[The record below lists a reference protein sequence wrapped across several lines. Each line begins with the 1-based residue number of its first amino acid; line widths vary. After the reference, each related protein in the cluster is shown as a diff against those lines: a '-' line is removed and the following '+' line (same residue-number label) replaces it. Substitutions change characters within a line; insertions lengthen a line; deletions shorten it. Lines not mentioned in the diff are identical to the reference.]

1 MPDPFEGTWSINLSD
16 ERSKAWDKASKAYV
30 KDEIGSEVITLKTH
44 DNVQH
49 YEVVYGTS
57 PKVRMG
63 YASRYD
69 DTQWVPYLV
78 YSIDDGSTST
88 SAYGPTYTVGEP
100 QSYVRTIKVDERTH
114 YRIARS
120 PQGRASGAML
130 RRLAE
135 DGQSYK
141 SIVLDVNG
149 IVRVVRIFVR
159 VAA

>member
-16 ERSKAWDKASKAYV
+16 ERSKAWDKASQAYV
-30 KDEIGSEVITLKTH
+30 KDQIGSEVITLKTV

-49 YEVVYGTS
+49 YEVVYGTTLQCEWGTLAVMTILNGRLTS
-57 PKVRMG
+57 FTALMMAAHLPAHMVRPILS
-63 YASRYD
+63 ASA
-69 DTQWVPYLV
+69 VL
-78 YSIDDGSTST
+78 
-88 SAYGPTYTVGEP
+88 
-100 QSYVRTIKVDERTH
+100 RTRIKVDERTH

-120 PQGRASGAML
+120 PHGRARGAML

-135 DGQSYK
+135 DGKSYK

-159 VAA
+159 VED